1 MAEVHNCRTG
11 KIVTVKVGD
20 VVGFKSDY
28 EQHGRVTKIDGD
40 RLTLEN
46 PNGFGGDYL
55 RYAKTTV
62 ERASNCWID

>member
-1 MAEVHNCRTG
+1 MVSAN
-11 KIVTVKVGD
+11 VGD

-46 PNGFGGDYL
+46 QDGFGGDYL

-62 ERASNCWID
+62 ERASDCWID

>member
-1 MAEVHNCRTG
+1 MAEVHNYRTG
-11 KIVTVKVGD
+11 KMVTIKVGD

-28 EQHGRVTKIDGD
+28 EQHGRVTKIEGD

-46 PNGFGGDYL
+46 PDGFGGDYL

-62 ERASNCWID
+62 ERVSDCWID